1 MHWRQKMEQKELDSD
16 IISFIN
22 DGTKT
27 KEYVSIPRAVYM
39 SRCHQKAGRSKHSH
53 TCIEMTY
60 ILSGTAMHAIQIN
73 DGEIKKETLTVG
85 NYYILDY
92 NASHLIYQTSN
103 DFFLVNFLFH
113 PSFCDPSLDKYEP
126 FDNLLKTV
134 FSDIHILTLES
145 SIANRTYYDENKH
158 VRKLFEEA
166 WEVYNLK
173 DPGYRDLLQ
182 CYISMILIESTK
194 KILPKKLSKKH
205 AVVAIKDYVN
215 EHYMEDISLR
225 QICREKHMNMSYISE
240 KFKEIVGINFEMY
253 LQNIRVQHACT
264 LLIETDDSIDSI
276 IEQVGYKDNS
286 SFRAQFK
293 RLLNTTPLKYRK
305 LHK

>member
-1 MHWRQKMEQKELDSD
+1 MEIKTGQKELDSD
-16 IISFIN
+16 IVSFVN
-22 DGTKT
+22 DGKET

-73 DGEIKKETLTVG
+73 DGEIKTETLTVG

-92 NASHLIYQTSN
+92 NASHIIYQTSD
-103 DFFLVNFLFH
+103 DFFLVNLLFH
-113 PSFCDPSLDKYEP
+113 PSFYDPSLDKHEP
-126 FDNLLKTV
+126 FDNLLKNI
-134 FSDIHILTLES
+134 FSDIHLTTLEES
-145 SIANRTYYDENKH
+145 VVNRTYLDENKIIRH
-158 VRKLFEEA
+158 LFEQA
-166 WEVYNLK
+166 WETYKMK
-173 DPGYRDLLQ
+173 DPGYRDALR
-182 CYISMILIESTK
+182 CYISLILIESTK
-194 KILPKKLSKKH
+194 KILPKKLNKRH

-225 QICREKHMNMSYISE
+225 QICREKHLNMSYISR
-240 KFKEIVGINFEMY
+240 KFKELMGINFETY
-253 LQNIRVQHACT
+253 LQNIRVQNACT
-264 LLIETDDSIDSI
+264 LLIETEDSIDSI
-276 IEQVGYKDNS
+276 IEKVGYTDNS

-293 RLLNTTPLKYRK
+293 RLLNTTPLKYRQ